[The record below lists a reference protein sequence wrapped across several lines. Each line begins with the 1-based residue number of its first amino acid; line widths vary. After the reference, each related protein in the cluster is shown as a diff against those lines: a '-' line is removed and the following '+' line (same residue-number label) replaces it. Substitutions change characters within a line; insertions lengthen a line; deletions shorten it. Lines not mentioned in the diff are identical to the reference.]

1 MLRRNEDVTVL
12 SSIEAHGVGTCIA
25 GRQNKFKYD
34 QDALLIFIDLY
45 CYSSV
50 T

>member
-12 SSIEAHGVGTCIA
+12 YSIEAHGVGTCIA
-25 GRQNKFKYD
+25 GRQHNVKYD
-34 QDALLIFIDLY
+34 QAALLIFIDLY
-45 CYSSV
+45 SYSSV